1 MKALLL
7 LSIMIFA
14 SCGKYDIPV
23 DSKLGTLNS
32 LKPQEIKAGSSEHS
46 KIKKICEALTEK
58 TTTIASLV
66 NTDYVFGGTSK
77 KCTDTSSSFSD
88 LPDSVVKLVN
98 QSGSFKF
105 TEGANLFYFSD
116 VETSDEGVLSL
127 ICDRLDTLVSPLPM
141 DGSGNSLLYFT
152 TDKISSSDCS
162 DDTDERC
169 IKLEYA
175 QKVTTEKE
183 GEKGRVHTREW
194 LRMKLEPARVGF
206 WVYRKKTSEAGC
218 LEDQYFGRTATLK

>member
-1 MKALLL
+1 MKVLLL

-46 KIKKICEALTEK
+46 KIKKICDGLTEK
-58 TTTIASLV
+58 TTTISSLV
-66 NTDYVFGGTSK
+66 NTDYVFAETSK
-77 KCTDTSSSFSD
+77 KCGETSFTN
-88 LPDSVVKLVN
+88 LPDSTVKLVN
-98 QSGSFKF
+98 QSGSLKF
-105 TEGANLFYFSD
+105 TEGVNQFFFSD
-116 VETSDEGVLSL
+116 VETSDLGVLSV
-127 ICDRLDTLVSPLPM
+127 ICDRIDTLVSPLPM
-141 DGSGNSLLYFT
+141 GGSGNSLLYFT
-152 TDKISSSDCS
+152 TEKISSSDCA

-175 QKVTTEKE
+175 SKVTTEKE

-206 WVYRKKTSEAGC
+206 WIYRKKTSEAGC

>member
-1 MKALLL
+1 MG
-7 LSIMIFA
+7 SEMCIR
-14 SCGKYDIPV
+14 DR
-23 DSKLGTLNS
+23 
-32 LKPQEIKAGSSEHS
+32 GSSEHS
-46 KIKKICEALTEK
+46 KIKKICDGLIEK
-58 TTTIASLV
+58 TTTISSLV
-66 NTDYVFGGTSK
+66 NTDYVFTGTAK
-77 KCTDTSSSFSD
+77 KCAETSFTN
-88 LPDSVVKLVN
+88 LPDVPVKLVN

-105 TEGANLFYFSD
+105 TEGINQFFFSD
-116 VETSDEGVLSL
+116 VETSDEGVLSV

-141 DGSGNSLLYFT
+141 DSSGNSLLYFT
-152 TDKISSSDCS
+152 TEKISSSDCA

-175 QKVTTEKE
+175 SKVST
-183 GEKGRVHTREW
+183 EKGRVHTREW